1 MADAPPFLVT
11 VATPRSGTKFLGTAF
26 SAGGLVR
33 SVGEAFQPGAPAAFG
48 RFFAGFV
55 RGRDVFAF
63 EAAEMTE
70 CLDAF
75 LARLQAQVAPARL
88 HFDLMYN
95 TLGALAPIWTLPDA
109 GPAANFLL
117 AWLKARGAGVI
128 HLLRPDL
135 AECYASHVIAE
146 ARGLYHSGSDRD
158 AASDMQLRLKPEE
171 AAAYIRPILR
181 ARRHVRDAFAG
192 YGRFVEIA
200 YPDFIAGQTVAAE
213 AAARIA
219 LLAGIA
225 PTAAPDLFGLSP
237 LRVTAPD
244 KAGLVVNLEEIRGIA
259 ARLEREA
266 EAVSLPR

>member
-11 VATPRSGTKFLGTAF
+11 IATQRSGTKFLGTAF

-33 SVGEAFQPGAPAAFG
+33 SLGEVLQPGAPAAFG
-48 RFFAGFV
+48 RFFADFV
-55 RGRDVFAF
+55 RPRDAFAF
-63 EAAEMTE
+63 EAAEMTA

-75 LARLQAQVAPARL
+75 LARLAAQVAPARL

-117 AWLKARGAGVI
+117 DWLKARGAGVI

-135 AECYASHVIAE
+135 AECHASHVIAE
-146 ARGLYHSGSDRD
+146 TRGLYHSGSDGD
-158 AASDMQLRLKPEE
+158 AARGMRLRLDP
-171 AAAYIRPILR
+171 AAATARIRGVLR
-181 ARRHVRDAFAG
+181 ARAFVRAAFSG
-192 YGRFVEIA
+192 YARFVEIA
-200 YPDFIAGQTVAAE
+200 YPDFVAGQTVAPE

-219 LLAGIA
+219 RLAGMVS
-225 PTAAPDLFGLSP
+225 PQGLFGPSP

-244 KAGLVVNLEEIRGIA
+244 KAALVENLDEIRAIA
-259 ARLEREA
+259 ARLEA
-266 EAVSLPR
+266 EEGGLSPPR

>member
-11 VATPRSGTKFLGTAF
+11 IATQRSGTKFLGTAF

-33 SVGEAFQPGAPAAFG
+33 SLGEVFQPGAPAAFG
-48 RFFAGFV
+48 RFFADFV
-55 RGRDVFAF
+55 RPRDAFAF
-63 EAAEMTE
+63 EAAEMTA

-75 LARLQAQVAPARL
+75 LARLAAQVAPARL

-117 AWLKARGAGVI
+117 NWLQARGAGVI

-135 AECYASHVIAE
+135 AECHASHVIAE
-146 ARGLYHSGSDRD
+146 TRGLYHSGSDDD
-158 AASDMQLRLKPEE
+158 AARGMRLRLDP
-171 AAAYIRPILR
+171 AAATARIRGVLR
-181 ARRHVRDAFAG
+181 ARAFVRAAFAG
-192 YGRFVEIA
+192 YARFVEIA
-200 YPDFIAGQTVAAE
+200 YPDFVAGRTVAPE

-219 LLAGIA
+219 RLAGMA
-225 PTAAPDLFGLSP
+225 SPQGLFGPSP

-244 KAGLVVNLEEIRGIA
+244 KAALVENLDEIRAIA
-259 ARLEREA
+259 ARLEA
-266 EAVSLPR
+266 EEGGLSPPR